1 MCGRSFAGS
10 VARFPAMRCIVFVI
24 DDRSASADRDE
35 MEAINAF
42 NDRLRG
48 DGHWVMAAGIAD
60 PSRAH
65 VIDGR
70 GGRAN
75 TVVGSLFA
83 DTEYYSGFWIFDVDS
98 DETALM
104 LARAGSE
111 ACNRRVE
118 LRPFL

>member
-1 MCGRSFAGS
+1 
-10 VARFPAMRCIVFVI
+10 VFVI
-24 DDRSASADRDE
+24 DDRSASADDDE

-60 PSRAH
+60 PSRARL
-65 VIDGR
+65 IDGR
-70 GGRAN
+70 EGRTD
-75 TVVGSLFA
+75 TVAGSLFA
-83 DTEYYSGFWIFDVDS
+83 ETAFYSGFWIIDVGT